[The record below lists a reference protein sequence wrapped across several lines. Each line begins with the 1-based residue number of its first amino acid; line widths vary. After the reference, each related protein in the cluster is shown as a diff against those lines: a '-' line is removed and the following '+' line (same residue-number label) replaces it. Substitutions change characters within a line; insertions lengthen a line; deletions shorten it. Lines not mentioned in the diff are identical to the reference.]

1 MWTATCSRHSS
12 GSMWSTKT
20 TMMFST
26 SWEHETLFRSV
37 LVRLDHSAKISAR
50 GRREPPEATGRNRKS
65 GVGTHLGVVRWYG
78 FASAWHPSAP
88 VERFGP
94 KTATPPK
101 MAQPSLHRHPPV
113 VRLRHRRRRN
123 AFDET
128 ARETR
133 RNPMALAVGGG
144 QALSIEA
151 VAQFEPA
158 LFGLLYESVEED
170 QGLSIAKCLVSS
182 GVWSG
187 VTS

>member
-1 MWTATCSRHSS
+1 
-12 GSMWSTKT
+12 MWSTKT

-144 QALSIEA
+144 QSGSLHSSILGGVVICHKALHRT
-151 VAQFEPA
+151 PA
-158 LFGLLYESVEED
+158 PRSLGADIRVPQLLAAARCSRESR
-170 QGLSIAKCLVSS
+170 GS
-182 GVWSG
+182 
-187 VTS
+187 